1 MTEKLIGYV
10 SHYYT
15 RIGVAAIELTDT
27 LKVGDTVRLRGAT
40 TDFEQKVTSMEE
52 DHAAIEEAA
61 KGHSVGVCVGERVRR
76 RDRVYRVTGEE

>member
-27 LKVGDTVRLRGAT
+27 LRVGDVLHFRGAT

-52 DHAAIEEAA
+52 NHTPIQEMA
-61 KGHSVGVCVGERVRR
+61 KGHSVGVRAGERTRR
-76 RDRVYRVTGEE
+76 RDRVYRVAREE